1 MKPWAFQFT
10 LAAMTSPALPL
21 AVLFGGPSEEHD
33 ISLLSARTV
42 VEHLNPARYDV
53 RLVGITRDGGW
64 LGPEASR
71 RMLHGED
78 PGEAGGAP
86 MLPADTACVFPVLHG
101 PYGEDGRVQGWLE
114 LLGLPCVGSG
124 SVGSQLSIDKVLT
137 KLVLRG
143 NGLPVINWSEVHARD
158 WANDRERAL
167 DEANRHPFPVFVKPN
182 RLGSSVGISRVESA
196 DQLESAIEAA
206 LQHDT
211 VVVIEPEI
219 PGRELEVAVLEG
231 ESLQVSEPGEIVP
244 QGWYDYAAK
253 YENDT
258 AELKAPAE
266 DLHPAT
272 VSRLKSLSEEAFRLL
287 RMQGM
292 ARVDFR
298 ILNKQVGYE
307 SAGRIYINE
316 VNAIPGFTSI
326 SMYPRLFDLAGIGL
340 PHLLDELVQSALRAG
355 VPDAVTPATARV

>member
-1 MKPWAFQFT
+1 MKPQAIQFT

-21 AVLFGGPSEEHD
+21 AVLFGGPSEEHE
-33 ISLLSARTV
+33 ISLRSARTV
-42 VEHLNPARYDV
+42 VEALNPARYEV

-78 PGEAGGAP
+78 PGEVGGP
-86 MLPADTACVFPVLHG
+86 PSLPADTACVFPVLHG
-101 PYGEDGRVQGWLE
+101 PFGEDGRVQGWLE
-114 LLGLPCVGSG
+114 LLGVPCVGSG
-124 SVGSQLSIDKVLT
+124 SIGSQLSIDKVLT

-143 NGLPVINWSEVHARD
+143 NDLPVINWSEVDARR
-158 WANDRERAL
+158 WSEDRAAAL
-167 DEANRHPFPVFVKPN
+167 ADAARHGFPCFVKPN
-182 RLGSSVGISRVESA
+182 RLGSSVGISRVDSA
-196 DQLESAIEAA
+196 DALEGAIEEA
-206 LQHDT
+206 LSHDSL
-211 VVVIEPEI
+211 VVIEPEI

-231 ESLQVSEPGEIVP
+231 EKMQVSEPGEIVLD
-244 QGWYDYAAK
+244 GWYDYAAK
-253 YENDT
+253 YENDS

-272 VSRLKSLSEEAFRLL
+272 VSRLKQLAEESFRLL

-298 ILNKQVGYE
+298 ILDKQVGYE

-316 VNAIPGFTSI
+316 VNSIPGFTSI
-326 SMYPRLFDLAGIGL
+326 SMYPRLFELAGIGL

-355 VPDAVTPATARV
+355 APAAIAPAKARV

>member
-1 MKPWAFQFT
+1 MKPRAIQFT

-21 AVLFGGPSEEHD
+21 AVLFGGPSEEHE
-33 ISLLSARTV
+33 ISLRSARTV
-42 VEHLNPARYDV
+42 VEALNPARYEV

-64 LGPEASR
+64 LDPEASR

-78 PGEAGGAP
+78 PAEAGGPPAI
-86 MLPADTACVFPVLHG
+86 PADTACVFPVLHG
-101 PYGEDGRVQGWLE
+101 PFGEDGRVQGWLE
-114 LLGLPCVGSG
+114 LLGVPCVGSG
-124 SVGSQLSIDKVLT
+124 STGSQLSIDKVLT

-143 NGLPVINWSEVHARD
+143 NDLPVINWSEVDARR
-158 WANDRERAL
+158 WKEDRAAAL
-167 DEANRHPFPVFVKPN
+167 ADAGRHGFPCFVKPN
-182 RLGSSVGISRVESA
+182 RLGSSVGISRVDSA
-196 DQLESAIEAA
+196 DALEGAIEEA
-206 LQHDT
+206 LRHDS

-231 ESLQVSEPGEIVP
+231 ETLQVSEPGEIVP
-244 QGWYDYAAK
+244 DGWYDYAAK
-253 YENDT
+253 YENDS

-272 VSRLKSLSEEAFRLL
+272 ISRLKQLAEAAFRLL

-298 ILNKQVGYE
+298 ILNKQIGYE

-355 VPDAVTPATARV
+355 APAAVTPAKARV

>member
-1 MKPWAFQFT
+1 
-10 LAAMTSPALPL
+10 MTTPALPL

-33 ISLLSARTV
+33 ISLRSARTV

-53 RLVGITRDGGW
+53 RLVGITREGGW

-71 RMLHGED
+71 RLLHGED
-78 PGEAGGAP
+78 PGEAGGEP
-86 MLPADTACVFPVLHG
+86 FLPEGTACAFPVLHG

-114 LLGLPCVGSG
+114 LQGVPCVGSD
-124 SVGSQLSIDKVLT
+124 SVGAQLSIDKILT

-158 WANDRERAL
+158 WANDRDAAL
-167 DEANRHPFPVFVKPN
+167 QAAARHGFPCFVKPN
-182 RLGSSVGISRVESA
+182 RLGSSIGISRVESA
-196 DQLESAIEAA
+196 EELPAAIEAA
-206 LQHDT
+206 LAHDELA
-211 VVVIEPEI
+211 VVEPEI
-219 PGRELEVAVLEG
+219 PGREIEVAVLDG
-231 ESLQVSEPGEIVP
+231 ETLRVSEPGEIVLD
-244 QGWYDYAAK
+244 GWYDYASK
-253 YENDT
+253 YETDE
-258 AELKAPAE
+258 AQLKAPAE

-272 VSRLKSLSEEAFRLL
+272 VARLKELSADAFRLL

-298 ILNKQVGYE
+298 ILDKQIGYE

-316 VNAIPGFTSI
+316 VNSIPGFTSI

-340 PHLLDELVQSALRAG
+340 PHLLDELIQCAVRAG
-355 VPDAVTPATARV
+355 QTANEPREQARV